1 MVKDGPE
8 DLQFIDF
15 SEQGTPV
22 SEPDWTEREEN
33 RARRKIDCSVL
44 PLLYLGLLVFQLD
57 RMNLASALTGGF
69 AKDIKVN
76 QDTINLGNQL
86 MFLGI
91 VLLEIPSN
99 MLLQKIGPRRYISG
113 QVMIFGFI
121 ATMQVFLVN
130 RKGFLAS
137 RMMLGLAEAG
147 YIPGACYTLSTW
159 YTRRELA
166 RRIAVLFFGMFSGN
180 ALSPILASGILKL
193 KGERGLKGWQWL
205 FLIEGV
211 FTIFVGLSMLFLL
224 PGSPD
229 TPDPLLSPG
238 LIRFKGSE
246 REILQKRLEL
256 DDEERRG
263 GAQGMRI
270 PPKLVW
276 KTILHWKRW
285 PHMLSSFAVF
295 STWSPLTTYTPTI
308 IMHLGFDRI
317 AANALAAVGASLA
330 LVVVFIFAY
339 VSDKFN
345 KRGFSVIGAHVC
357 YLIVLIV
364 ARQAHPHVGRWSR
377 WGLWTAVNSFAVGY
391 HPVHNSWVQLNCR
404 EPGERSISIAMWV
417 MLSVS
422 GLMVGT
428 QYYRGNDTPFYHNG
442 LRTQIIM
449 VAVGMM
455 FAILQV
461 AIYAVH
467 NRRVAQGKHKPPAG
481 EALRIYVL

>member
-1 MVKDGPE
+1 MAGE
-8 DLQFIDF
+8 QRGNLQFIDF
-15 SEQGTPV
+15 SGQESPI
-22 SEPDWTEREEN
+22 SEPDWTEQEET
-33 RARRKIDCSVL
+33 RARRKIDSSVL

-99 MLLQKIGPRRYISG
+99 MLLQRIGPRKYISG
-113 QVMIFGFI
+113 QVMLFGFV
-121 ATMQVFLVN
+121 ATMQVFLVDK
-130 RKGFLAS
+130 KGFLAS

-166 RRIAVLFFGMFSGN
+166 RRIAVFFFGMFSGN

-193 KGERGLKGWQWL
+193 KGEHGMKGWQWL

-211 FTIFVGLSMLFLL
+211 FTIFVGLSLLFLL

-238 LIRFKGSE
+238 IIRFKGSE

-285 PHMLSSFAVF
+285 PHFLSSFAVF

-339 VSDKFN
+339 ISDRFN
-345 KRGFSVIGAHVC
+345 KRGFSVIGAHFC
-357 YLIVLIV
+357 YLVVLVV
-364 ARQAHPHVGRWSR
+364 ARQAHPHVGKWSR

-417 MLSVS
+417 MLSIS

-428 QYYRGNDTPFYHNG
+428 QYYRGDDTPFYHNG

-449 VAVGMM
+449 VVVGMM
-455 FAILQV
+455 FAVLQV
-461 AIYAVH
+461 VIYAVH

-481 EALRIYVL
+481 EPPRIYVL

>member
-1 MVKDGPE
+1 MGKPE

-15 SEQGTPV
+15 SGQESPI
-22 SEPDWTEREEN
+22 SEPDWTEQEET
-33 RARRKIDCSVL
+33 RARRKIDSSVL

-99 MLLQKIGPRRYISG
+99 MLLQRIGPRKYISG
-113 QVMIFGFI
+113 QVMLFGFV
-121 ATMQVFLVN
+121 ATMQVFLVDK
-130 RKGFLAS
+130 KGFLAS

-166 RRIAVLFFGMFSGN
+166 RRIAVFFFGMFSGN

-193 KGERGLKGWQWL
+193 KGEHGMKGWQWL

-211 FTIFVGLSMLFLL
+211 FTIFVGLSLLFLL

-238 LIRFKGSE
+238 IIRFKGSE

-285 PHMLSSFAVF
+285 PHFLSSFAVF

-339 VSDKFN
+339 ISDRFN
-345 KRGFSVIGAHVC
+345 KRGFSVIGAHFC
-357 YLIVLIV
+357 YLVVLVV
-364 ARQAHPHVGRWSR
+364 ARQAHPHVGKWSR

-417 MLSVS
+417 MLSIS

-428 QYYRGNDTPFYHNG
+428 QYYRGDDTPFYHNG

-449 VAVGMM
+449 VVVGMM
-455 FAILQV
+455 FAVLQV
-461 AIYAVH
+461 VIYAVH

-481 EALRIYVL
+481 EPPRIYVL